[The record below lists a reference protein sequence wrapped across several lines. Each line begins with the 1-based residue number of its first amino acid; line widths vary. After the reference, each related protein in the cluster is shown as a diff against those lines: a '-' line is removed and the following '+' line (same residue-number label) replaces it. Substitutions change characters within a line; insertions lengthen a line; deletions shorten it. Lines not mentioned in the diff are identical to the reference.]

1 MTGIWF
7 WVIAAVVA
15 GWMVQ
20 LYLTYQQSA
29 AFNRAV
35 TALRKQ
41 GTVSVGAGG
50 RRYRGGRAFV
60 AIAVNDQDVVVDAL
74 TLQGLTTFARARP
87 LAQARGQR
95 VRRLEG
101 DQEISAFS
109 RQQREATRQ
118 AATLYLAGQARSR
131 KRETEGGVTTSSG

>member
-50 RRYRGGRAFV
+50 RRYRGGRSIELDLRDRTQRAMFCGAYEPLETATV
-60 AIAVNDQDVVVDAL
+60 TRILQPGSTFIDV
-74 TLQGLTTFARARP
+74 
-87 LAQARGQR
+87 
-95 VRRLEG
+95 
-101 DQEISAFS
+101 
-109 RQQREATRQ
+109 
-118 AATLYLAGQARSR
+118 
-131 KRETEGGVTTSSG
+131 